1 MPFHARIFM
10 ANTITNTVINTNSRE
25 VDLAIRSTISRLVYC
40 LFALLGCSM
49 TGCLDGPLY
58 GLKRA
63 NPYFQSQWRK
73 DSEKGPTFTQ
83 RTEEMRLLKSQL
95 ATMPPEEQAKFTKTA
110 SDVYRYETSPEMRR
124 EAVLALANSPTP
136 EAEATLMKA
145 CSDRSDKVRIAACKA
160 LKSRQSEDAA
170 KMLSTVAQTDE
181 SMSVKLAAIESLGA
195 YRNESA
201 KTMLRQS
208 LDEKSPAMQYQATV
222 ALREMTGRDFE
233 GNVES
238 WKQFLDAG
246 GGPESGDE
254 VRQASLP
261 QRMLDSIPF
270 IR

>member
-1 MPFHARIFM
+1 M
-10 ANTITNTVINTNSRE
+10 ANIITNTITNTFNRE
-25 VDLAIRSTISRLVYC
+25 VDLTIRSTTYRLKYC
-40 LFALLGCSM
+40 LFALLGCAM

-63 NPYFQSQWRK
+63 NPYYQSQWRK
-73 DSEKGPTFTQ
+73 DTEKGPTFTQ

-124 EAVLALANSPTP
+124 EAVMALANSPTP
-136 EAEATLMKA
+136 EADATLMKA

-160 LKSRQSEDAA
+160 LKSRQSDDAA

-246 GGPESGDE
+246 GGPESGE
-254 VRQASLP
+254 QVRQASLP
-261 QRMLDSIPF
+261 ERMMESIPF

>member
-1 MPFHARIFM
+1 MPFNARIPM
-10 ANTITNTVINTNSRE
+10 AKTTKLQ
-25 VDLAIRSTISRLVYC
+25 VDLKLRLSILRLSYCVY
-40 LFALLGCSM
+40 ALIVCGLVGCI
-49 TGCLDGPLY
+49 DGPLY
-58 GLKRA
+58 GLKQA
-63 NPYFQSQWRK
+63 NPYYRSQWKK
-73 DSEKGPTFTQ
+73 DSEKGPTFHL

-95 ATMPPEEQAKFTKTA
+95 ATMPPEEQAQFTKTA
-110 SDVYRYETSPEMRR
+110 SEVYRYETSPEMRR
-124 EAVLALANSPTP
+124 EAVMALANSPTL
-136 EAEATLMKA
+136 EAEATLIKA
-145 CSDRSDKVRIAACKA
+145 CADRNEKVRIAACKA
-160 LKSRQSEDAA
+160 LKNRNSDDAA
-170 KMLSTVAQTDE
+170 KMLSTVAQTDQ

-254 VRQASLP
+254 VRQATLT
-261 QRMLDSIPF
+261 QRMMESIPF
-270 IR
+270 VR